1 MQPLMR
7 TELGQIV
14 ALGAYGLHNLRPL
27 SWLAGVSI
35 AFYYRR
41 EYEANNTF
49 LTVHCKRYKN
59 CKNSKQSVFDLVNIL
74 TLPPLCSFFF
84 FLLPWCHPVGSLRIG
99 SKKQHHI
106 PCSTQKTGHP
116 VVSESI
122 TLYTPLVS
130 VFSVALRGRSK
141 RKGVGK

>member
-1 MQPLMR
+1 MACTTLDHYLDWQVSPLPSAIVGNMRLIIASSLYIAKDIR
-7 TELGQIV
+7 TE
-14 ALGAYGLHNLRPL
+14 
-27 SWLAGVSI
+27 
-35 AFYYRR
+35 
-41 EYEANNTF
+41 
-49 LTVHCKRYKN
+49 
-59 CKNSKQSVFDLVNIL
+59 NSKQSVFDLVNVL

-84 FLLPWCHPVGSLRIG
+84 FLLPCCHPVGSLRIG

-122 TLYTPLVS
+122 TLYTPLIS